1 MSRGPGDPIAP
12 RVHQEA
18 ASLMVEMSFRGTEP
32 GRAGRVSATWAVAL
46 ECSFLF
52 SPGPGGKAAFEVPV
66 FMLDFIHS
74 TPTVPAVLSP
84 PS

>member
-1 MSRGPGDPIAP
+1 MSRSPGDPIAP
-12 RVHQEA
+12 RVNQEA

-66 FMLDFIHS
+66 S
-74 TPTVPAVLSP
+74 GRTLSP
-84 PS
+84 ASRGVVCLGSSSC